1 MMFVWWESCTH
12 LIELRRQGIWT
23 EQSWFPSEALFF
35 NMGHVAPELFE
46 SFSVILRVNCRY
58 HPGSCKGAL
67 NRDFGIRQPL
77 LYRRIGPWRPG
88 YIIPEPSQASSCAT
102 NSCCRSVVDTPIFER
117 SCSPIHTNDWILW
130 IWTRPYWEV
139 HYSRPA
145 VSSASR
151 MLDFLSS
158 VIQSGEG
165 KLITTNLVGA
175 INGTID
181 LNDSYLL

>member
-1 MMFVWWESCTH
+1 MICHSTSLGWLADWTDGRLAIHGPRFSTYVESRTTH
-12 LIELRRQGIWT
+12 SWIVLIELRRQGIWT

-130 IWTRPYWEV
+130 I
-139 HYSRPA
+139 
-145 VSSASR
+145 
-151 MLDFLSS
+151 
-158 VIQSGEG
+158 
-165 KLITTNLVGA
+165 
-175 INGTID
+175 
-181 LNDSYLL
+181 